1 LFLSQYTGSR
11 SSLFAASDP
20 QVPEYC
26 QVLKGDEWPT
36 CALINYDCHPTN
48 ASEEAH
54 NPVTTRQVWEKTLEL
69 IGLPADALEKFISGE
84 EVDCRYQPQKA
95 SIDD

>member
-1 LFLSQYTGSR
+1 MIHSTGSR

-26 QVLKGDEWPT
+26 EMLKADEWPT
-36 CALINYDCHPTN
+36 CAFISQDCRPTN

-54 NPVTTRQVWEKTLEL
+54 NVETASKIWEKTLQMV
-69 IGLPADALEKFISGE
+69 GLPLDAVEKLIEGE
-84 EVDCRYQPQKA
+84 DIKCKYEA
-95 SIDD
+95 HDD